1 MMLVTVMSRQKRE
14 MWLPN
19 VDDMKGMLAVHEMM
33 ASGAARSLAQRND
46 SPLSSMADG
55 KNQNM
60 ATSTG
65 IWSSMGRQ
73 PDMGLAPAR
82 E

>member
-1 MMLVTVMSRQKRE
+1 MLVTVINKQNRLT
-14 MWLPN
+14 WLPK
-19 VDDMKGMLAVHEMM
+19 VLEMKGMLAFQEIM

-46 SPLSSMADG
+46 SPLNSMADG
-55 KNQNM
+55 KNQNI

-65 IWSSMGRQ
+65 ICSNRGRQ
-73 PDMGLAPAR
+73 PDSGLAPAR